1 MIVDLKDPNPTGM
14 IWFKSYFNKFMG
26 LMKKLSKSNQTKTNN
41 FDQFDFYSLLK
52 SNQIDL
58 L

>member
-52 SNQIDL
+52 YLS
-58 L
+58 